1 MNPADLEK
9 LFGPLGDPALTE
21 DLNADNPLDA
31 LREVNA
37 DAAERLALFAKLGF
51 GWRDDESLPIPPAA
65 IEATAC
71 LLLLAARLYG
81 DRIGEPLVAPV
92 IDGSVE
98 VDWDGASGGELVLM
112 VPPEGA
118 PIQFVM
124 NLPNGSGGVTE
135 WDGYLPADA
144 TLADVLSKLT

>member
-1 MNPADLEK
+1 MSPADLER
-9 LFGPLGDPALTE
+9 LFGPLGDPALTA
-21 DLNADNPLDA
+21 DLNVDNPLDA

-37 DAAERLALFAKLGF
+37 DAAERLALFAKLGM
-51 GWRDDESLPIPPAA
+51 GWRDDESLPIPMAA
-65 IEATAC
+65 IDATAC
-71 LLLLAARLYG
+71 LLLLATRLCG

-92 IDGSVE
+92 VDGSVE
-98 VDWDGASGGELVLM
+98 VDWDGASGEELVLM

-135 WDGYLPADA
+135 WDGYLPVDA

>member
-1 MNPADLEK
+1 MSPADIEK
-9 LFGPLGDPALTE
+9 LFGPLGDPALTAE
-21 DLNADNPLDA
+21 LDVANPLDA
-31 LREVNA
+31 LREVNP
-37 DAAERLALFAKLGF
+37 DAAERFALFAKLGI
-51 GWRDDESLPIPPAA
+51 GWRDDESLPIPPEA

-71 LLLLAARLYG
+71 LLFLAARLYG

-98 VDWDGASGGELVLM
+98 VDWDGASDAELVLM

-124 NLPNGSGGVTE
+124 NLPDGSGGVTE

>member
-1 MNPADLEK
+1 MNPADLER
-9 LFGPLGDPALTE
+9 LFGPLGDPALTA
-21 DLNADNPLDA
+21 DLDAVSPLEA

-37 DAAERLALFAKLGF
+37 DVAERLALFAKLGG
-51 GWRDDESLPIPPAA
+51 GWRDDDSLPIPPAA

-71 LLLLAARLYG
+71 LLLLADRMYG

-92 IDGSVE
+92 VDGSVE
-98 VDWDGASGGELVLM
+98 VDWDGASGEELVLM

-124 NLPNGSGGVTE
+124 NLPDGSGGVTE

-144 TLADVLSKLT
+144 TLAAVMSKLT

>member
-1 MNPADLEK
+1 M
-9 LFGPLGDPALTE
+9 
-21 DLNADNPLDA
+21 
-31 LREVNA
+31 
-37 DAAERLALFAKLGF
+37 

-92 IDGSVE
+92 VDGSVE
-98 VDWDGASGGELVLM
+98 VDWDGASGEELVLM

-124 NLPNGSGGVTE
+124 NLPDGSGGVTE

>member
-1 MNPADLEK
+1 MNPADLEN
-9 LFGPLGDPALTE
+9 LFGPLGDPALTA
-21 DLNADNPLDA
+21 DLNADNPLGA
-31 LREVNA
+31 LHEVNA
-37 DAAERLALFAKLGF
+37 DAAERLALFAKLGG

-71 LLLLAARLYG
+71 LLLLADRLCG
-81 DRIGEPLVAPV
+81 DRLGEPLVAPV

-98 VDWDGASGGELVLM
+98 VDWDGASGEELVLM

-124 NLPNGSGGVTE
+124 NLPDSSGDVTE

>member
-1 MNPADLEK
+1 MNPADLEN
-9 LFGPLGDPALTE
+9 LFGPLGDPALTA
-21 DLNADNPLDA
+21 DLNADNPLGA
-31 LREVNA
+31 LHEVNA
-37 DAAERLALFAKLGF
+37 DAAERLALFAKLGM
-51 GWRDDESLPIPPAA
+51 GWRDDESLPIPPEA

-71 LLLLAARLYG
+71 LLLLADRMYG

-92 IDGSVE
+92 VDGSVE
-98 VDWDGASGGELVLM
+98 VDWDGASDAELVLM

-124 NLPNGSGGVTE
+124 NLPNGSGGVME
-135 WDGYLPADA
+135 WDGFLPVDA